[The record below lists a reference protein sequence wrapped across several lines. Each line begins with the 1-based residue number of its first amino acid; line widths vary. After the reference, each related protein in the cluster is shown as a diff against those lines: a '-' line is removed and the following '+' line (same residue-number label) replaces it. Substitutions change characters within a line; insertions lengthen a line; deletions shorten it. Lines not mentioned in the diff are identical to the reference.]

1 MRPLYLEMTAFGS
14 YAGTTALPFEKLTH
28 GLYLVTGDTGAG
40 KTTIFDAIMFALY
53 GSASGSDRSPD
64 MLHCDHVSKSEDTVV
79 RLRFAQGGKEY
90 EVERR
95 LHFSKKRGTDQYN
108 DARPDAQLTEPDRE
122 PTEGASKVTARIE
135 ALLGLNAEQFRK
147 IIMLAQGEF
156 REFLNAD
163 SDKKN
168 EILGR
173 LFDSAPYVWYQNLLA
188 GARDELKKRRTG
200 QSEKLHALMENVFQP
215 PEGDLEDYQP
225 GHPRLLENL
234 AALIEREAQ
243 GLRELETARGE
254 LNKQIAAL
262 NTQKGA
268 AEADNAQLKELQRV
282 RAALAELEAKSA
294 QIEARRAAWVL
305 AEKAV
310 HRAKPAM
317 DEAQKAGTALAATRA
332 EIETLSGQLVSYRD
346 AVQAAE
352 KTVEADAETDMV
364 LAQLAAEIR
373 DIALKLPRYEE
384 LTQKQLEKAAAE
396 KAGSE
401 AEKART
407 DEQAKLDAL
416 TAETAALREQ
426 YRALDNADSEAEAAK
441 HLEERARETVQ
452 ALAGIRAE
460 TDAIR
465 ALELDLAVRQ
475 ERLEK
480 LTEKAAQAEAKYT
493 TLYRRFIAGQA
504 GLLASDLRRRLKEDG
519 EAACPVCRTRLDRE
533 AAERLPAP
541 TEDTPDQESVDAAK
555 AAHEKAERLR
565 AEQATGRAALAA
577 AIESRVT
584 ALLER
589 ALPLL
594 PGCDGWESLRDGSE
608 LDEAAE
614 TAAQKQAEAG
624 RALAEAEKRRAERQR
639 IRELLPQ
646 KEQAQEAARIRIEEL
661 NREAQAQDGIAREAE
676 AVLRELKKQLRF
688 LDAKAAKAEQ
698 KTLEEKRG
706 RLTSRLQAHR
716 EALEGAK
723 QKLDTAQGSL
733 AEKQKLAVK
742 QESALS
748 DARAA
753 LADTLAETGFADTD
767 AVLAALSPVGADAE
781 GWLKAEQQAFI
792 AHAETLRHTRE
803 QAARL
808 EEQTAGKAFTELS
821 ALDEALAQLGGEYD
835 AANGACARLAALVR
849 NHTDVREQAKSLRA
863 ELAAGEG
870 VWTRLDRLASLAV
883 GSSGEGGKLSFDRYV
898 MGAVFREILEAANRR
913 MELMSGGRYT
923 LMHKTGADRR
933 NAKAGLEI
941 EVLDNST
948 GQLRPSGS
956 LSGGEGFFTSLALAL
971 GLSDVVQNHAGGRQ
985 MDALFIDEGFGTLS
999 DDVLDRALDVLNQL
1013 TEGNRL
1019 VGIISHVDK
1028 LDESIA
1034 QKVRV
1039 KNTGKGSTLTL
1050 ELP

>member
-64 MLHCDHVSKSEDTVV
+64 MLHCDHVPKSEDTVV
-79 RLRFAQGGKEY
+79 RLRFAQGSKEY

-108 DARPDAQLTEPDRE
+108 DARPDAVLTEPDRE

-173 LFDSAPYVWYQNLLA
+173 LFDSAPYVWYQNLLS
-188 GARDELKKRRTG
+188 GARDELKSRRFG
-200 QSEKLHALMENVFQP
+200 QSEKLRALMENVFQP

-225 GHPRLLENL
+225 GHPKLLENL
-234 AALIEREAQ
+234 AALIEQETQ
-243 GLRELETARGE
+243 GLRELEAARGE
-254 LNKQIAAL
+254 LNRQIAAL

-268 AEADNAQLKELQRV
+268 AEADNARLAEFQRV
-282 RAALAELEAKSA
+282 QDALAELEAKGPE
-294 QIEARRAAWVL
+294 IERRKAAWAL

-310 HRAKPAM
+310 HRAKPVM
-317 DEAQKAGTALAATRA
+317 DEVQKAGTALAATRA
-332 EIETLSGQLVSYRD
+332 EFETLNGQLASYRD
-346 AVQAAE
+346 AVQTAE
-352 KTVEADAETDMV
+352 KTVEADAETNTA
-364 LAQLAAEIR
+364 LGLLAAEIR
-373 DIALKLPRYEE
+373 DIAFKLPRYEE
-384 LTQKQLEKAAAE
+384 LTQKQRDKAAAE
-396 KAGSE
+396 NAGRE
-401 AEKART
+401 AAQALK
-407 DEQAKLDAL
+407 DEQAKLDTL
-416 TAETAALREQ
+416 TAEAAALREQ
-426 YRALDNADSEAEAAK
+426 YRALDSADSEAEAAK

-460 TDAIR
+460 TNAIR
-465 ALELDLAVRQ
+465 ALEGDLAARQ
-475 ERLEK
+475 ERLEQ
-480 LTEKAAQAEAKYT
+480 LTGKAAQAEAKYAA
-493 TLYRRFIAGQA
+493 LYRRFIAGQA
-504 GLLASDLRRRLKEDG
+504 GLLASDLRRRLEDDG

-533 AAERLPAP
+533 AAERLPAL

-565 AEQATGRAALAA
+565 AEQATGKAALAA
-577 AIESRVT
+577 AIDSRVA

-594 PGCDGWESLRDGSE
+594 PGCDGWEGLREGAE

-614 TAAQKQAEAG
+614 AAAQKQAEAG
-624 RALAEAEKRRAERQR
+624 HALAEAEKRKAERQR

-646 KEQAQEAARIRIEEL
+646 KEQAREAARVRIEEL
-661 NREAQAQDGIAREAE
+661 NREVQTQDGIARETE
-676 AVLRELKKQLRF
+676 AVLRELRKQLRF
-688 LDAKAAKAEQ
+688 PDAEAAKAEQ
-698 KTLEEKRG
+698 KALEDKRD
-706 RLTSRLQAHR
+706 RLASLLQSHR
-716 EALEGAK
+716 EALDGAR
-723 QKLDTAQGSL
+723 QQLDTAQGSL
-733 AEKQKLAVK
+733 AEKEKLCAK
-742 QESALS
+742 QESALAE
-748 DARAA
+748 ARTA
-753 LADTLAETGFADTD
+753 LADMLSETGFADTD
-767 AVLAALSPVGADAE
+767 AVLDALSPVGADAE
-781 GWLKAEQQAFI
+781 DWLKAEQQSFI
-792 AHAETLRHTRE
+792 THAETLRHTRE

-821 ALDEALAQLGGEYD
+821 ALDETLAELGSEYD
-835 AANGACARLAALVR
+835 AANSACARQAAFVR
-849 NHTDVREQAKSLRA
+849 NHTEVREQAKTLRA
-863 ELAAGEG
+863 QLQASEG
-870 VWTRLDRLASLAV
+870 AWTRLDRLASLAV

-913 MELMSGGRYT
+913 MELISGGRYT

-941 EVLDNST
+941 EVLDNTT

-971 GLSDVVQNHAGGRQ
+971 GLSDVVQNHAGGKQ

-1039 KNTGKGSTLTL
+1039 KNTGKGSALTL
-1050 ELP
+1050 ELS

>member
-53 GSASGSDRSPD
+53 GAASGSDRSPD
-64 MLHCDHVSKSEDTVV
+64 MLHCDHVPKSEDTVV
-79 RLRFAQGGKEY
+79 KLRFAQGGKEY

-108 DARPDAQLTEPDRE
+108 DARPDALLSEPDRE

-173 LFDSAPYVWYQNLLA
+173 LFDSAPYVWYQNLLS
-188 GARDELKKRRTG
+188 GARDELKARRLG
-200 QSEKLHALMENVFQP
+200 QSEKLRALMENVFQP
-215 PEGDLEDYQP
+215 PEGDPEGYQP
-225 GHPRLLENL
+225 AHPALLENL
-234 AALIEREAQ
+234 AALIEQ
-243 GLRELETARGE
+243 GQDALRELDKARGD

-268 AEADNAQLKELQRV
+268 AEADNAQLAELQRLH
-282 RAALAELEAKSA
+282 AALAELEAREA
-294 QIEARRAAWVL
+294 EIEKRRAAWVL

-310 HRAKPAM
+310 HRARPATVL
-317 DEAQKAGTALAATRA
+317 AQKAETALAATKA
-332 EIETLSGQLVSYRD
+332 EIETLNGQLASYRD

-352 KTVEADAETDMV
+352 KTVEADAETNAA
-364 LAQLAAEIR
+364 LAQLAAEIQ

-384 LTQKQLEKAAAE
+384 LMQKQREKAAAE
-396 KAGSE
+396 KAGRE
-401 AEKART
+401 AAGMLAV
-407 DEQAKLDAL
+407 EQEKLDKL
-416 TAETAALREQ
+416 SAEAAALREKYQ
-426 YRALDNADSEAEAAK
+426 CLDSADSDAEAAR
-441 HLEERARETVQ
+441 HLDERARETVQ

-465 ALELDLAVRQ
+465 ALEEDLAARQ
-475 ERLEK
+475 ERLEQ
-480 LTEKAAQAEAKYT
+480 LTGKAAQAEAEYT
-493 TLYRRFIAGQA
+493 ALYRRFIAGQA
-504 GLLASDLRRRLKEDG
+504 GLLALDLRRALETEG
-519 EAACPVCRTRLDRE
+519 EAACPVCRTQLRRE

-565 AEQATGRAALAA
+565 AEQATGRATLAA
-577 AIESRVT
+577 AIDSRVA

-594 PGCDGWESLRDGSE
+594 PNCDSWESLRDGAE
-608 LDEAAE
+608 LDEAVKIAAQRQAE
-614 TAAQKQAEAG
+614 TL
-624 RALAEAEKRRAERQR
+624 RCLSDAEKRKAERQH
-639 IRELLPQ
+639 IRELLPG
-646 KEQAQEAARIRIEEL
+646 KEQALEAARARIEEL
-661 NREAQAQDGIAREAE
+661 NRDARAQDGIAREAE
-676 AVLRELKKQLRF
+676 AVLRELRKQLRF
-688 LDAKAAKAEQ
+688 PDVGAAKAEQ
-698 KTLEEKRG
+698 TALEEKRD
-706 RLTSRLQAHR
+706 RLSSLLRAHR
-716 EALEGAK
+716 EALEGARK
-723 QKLDTAQGSL
+723 KLDTAQGSL
-733 AEKQKLAVK
+733 AEKEGLAEK
-742 QESALS
+742 QEAALAE
-748 DARAA
+748 ARTA

-767 AVLAALSPVGADAE
+767 AVMAALSPVGADTE
-781 GWLKAEQQAFI
+781 GWLKTEQQAFI
-792 AHAETLRHTRE
+792 AHDETLRHTRE
-803 QAARL
+803 QTARL
-808 EEQTAGKAFTELS
+808 ETLTAGKTFTEVS
-821 ALDEALAQLGGEYD
+821 ALDEALAKLGGEYD
-835 AANGACARLAALVR
+835 AANSAYARQAALVR
-849 NHTDVREQAKSLRA
+849 NHTEVLEQAKTLRA
-863 ELAAGEG
+863 ELEASEG
-870 VWTRLDRLASLAV
+870 AWTRLDRLASLAV

-898 MGAVFREILEAANRR
+898 MGAVFREILEAANLR

-956 LSGGEGFFTSLALAL
+956 LSGGESFFTSLALAL

>member
-28 GLYLVTGDTGAG
+28 GLYLVTGNTGAG

-64 MLHCDHVSKSEDTVV
+64 MLHCDHVPKSEDTVV

-188 GARDELKKRRTG
+188 GARDELKARRAG
-200 QSEKLHALMENVFQP
+200 QSEKLRALMENVFQP
-215 PEGDLEDYQP
+215 PEGDSEDFHS
-225 GHPRLLENL
+225 GHPRLLDNL
-234 AALIEREAQ
+234 AALIEQESQR
-243 GLRELETARGE
+243 LRELETARDE

-268 AEADNAQLKELQRV
+268 AEADNAQLAELQRV
-282 RAALAELEAKSA
+282 QAALAELEAKGA
-294 QIEARRAAWVL
+294 ELETRKAAWAL

-317 DEAQKAGTALAATRA
+317 DEAQKAGTALAVTRA
-332 EIETLSGQLVSYRD
+332 ESEKLNGQLVFYRD
-346 AVQAAE
+346 AVQTAE
-352 KTVEADAETDMV
+352 KAVEADAETSAA
-364 LAQLAAEIR
+364 LTQLAAEIQ

-384 LTQKQLEKAAAE
+384 LTQKQREKAAAE
-396 KAGSE
+396 KAGYD
-401 AEKART
+401 AAQALK
-407 DEQAKLDAL
+407 DEQAKLDTL
-416 TAETAALREQ
+416 TAEAAALREKYQ
-426 YRALDNADSEAEAAK
+426 AFDSADSEAEAAK
-441 HLEERARETVQ
+441 HLNERALETVQ

-465 ALELDLAVRQ
+465 ALEGDLAARQ
-475 ERLEK
+475 ERLEQ
-480 LTEKAAQAEAKYT
+480 LTGKAAQAEAKYT

-504 GLLASDLRRRLKEDG
+504 GLLASDLRRRLEGVG

-533 AAERLPAP
+533 AAKRLPALE
-541 TEDTPDQESVDAAK
+541 EDTPDQESVDAAK

-565 AEQATGRAALAA
+565 SEQATGRATLAA
-577 AIESRVT
+577 AIDSRVA

-594 PGCDGWESLRDGSE
+594 PGCDGWESLREGAE
-608 LDEAAE
+608 LDKAAE
-614 TAAQKQAEAG
+614 AAAQKQAEAG
-624 RALAEAEKRRAERQR
+624 SALAEAGKRKAERQR
-639 IRELLPQ
+639 IQELLPQ
-646 KEQAQEAARIRIEEL
+646 KEQAQEAARVRIESLRE
-661 NREAQAQDGIAREAE
+661 EAQTQDGIAREAE
-676 AVLRELKKQLRF
+676 AVLRELRKQLRF
-688 LDAKAAKAEQ
+688 PDADAAKAEQ
-698 KTLEEKRG
+698 KALEDKRE
-706 RLTSRLQAHR
+706 RLTTQLQAHR
-716 EALEGAK
+716 EALEGAR

-733 AEKQKLAVK
+733 EEKEKLAAK
-742 QESALS
+742 QESELA
-748 DARAA
+748 DARTL
-753 LADTLAETGFADTD
+753 LADTLTETGFADTD
-767 AVLAALSPVGADAE
+767 AVKAALSPVGADAE

-792 AHAETLRHTRE
+792 AHAEALRHTRE

-808 EEQTAGKAFTELS
+808 EEKTTGKAFTELS
-821 ALDEALAQLGGEYD
+821 SLDEVLSRLGSEYD
-835 AANGACARLAALVR
+835 AANSACARQAALVR
-849 NHTDVREQAKSLRA
+849 NHGDVLEQAKSLRA
-863 ELAAGEG
+863 ELKASEG
-870 VWTRLDRLASLAV
+870 AWTRLDRLASLAV

-923 LMHKTGADRR
+923 LMHKAGADRR

-971 GLSDVVQNHAGGRQ
+971 GLSDVVQNHAGGKQ

>member
-64 MLHCDHVSKSEDTVV
+64 MLHCDHVPKSEDTVV
-79 RLRFAQGGKEY
+79 KLRFAQGSKEY

-108 DARPDAQLTEPDRE
+108 DARPDAVLTEPGRE

-135 ALLGLNAEQFRK
+135 TLLGLNAEQFRK

-173 LFDSAPYVWYQNLLA
+173 LFDSAPYVWYQNLLS
-188 GARDELKKRRTG
+188 GARDELKSRRFG
-200 QSEKLHALMENVFQP
+200 QSEKLRALMENVFQP

-225 GHPRLLENL
+225 GHPKLLENL
-234 AALIEREAQ
+234 AALIEQETQ
-243 GLRELETARGE
+243 GLRELEAARGE
-254 LNKQIAAL
+254 LNRQIAAL

-268 AEADNAQLKELQRV
+268 AEADNARLAEFQRV
-282 RAALAELEAKSA
+282 QDALAELEAKGPE
-294 QIEARRAAWVL
+294 IERRKAAWAL

-310 HRAKPAM
+310 HRAKPVM
-317 DEAQKAGTALAATRA
+317 DEVQKAGTALAATKA
-332 EIETLSGQLVSYRD
+332 EFETLNGQLASYRD
-346 AVQAAE
+346 AVQTAE
-352 KTVEADAETDMV
+352 KTVEADAETNTA
-364 LAQLAAEIR
+364 LGQLAAEIR
-373 DIALKLPRYEE
+373 DIAFKLPRYEE
-384 LTQKQLEKAAAE
+384 LTQKQREKAAAE

-465 ALELDLAVRQ
+465 ALEGDLAARQ
-475 ERLEK
+475 ERLEQ
-480 LTEKAAQAEAKYT
+480 LTGKAAQAEAKYT

-646 KEQAQEAARIRIEEL
+646 KEQAQEASRIRIEEL

-688 LDAKAAKAEQ
+688 PDAKAAKAEQ

-733 AEKQKLAVK
+733 AEKQKLEVK

-767 AVLAALSPVGADAE
+767 AVLTALSPVGADAE

-849 NHTDVREQAKSLRA
+849 NHTEVREQAKTLRA
-863 ELAAGEG
+863 ELEAGEG
-870 VWTRLDRLASLAV
+870 AWTRLDRLASLAV

>member
-64 MLHCDHVSKSEDTVV
+64 MLHCDHVPKSEDTVV
-79 RLRFAQGGKEY
+79 RLRFAQGGKDY

-108 DARPDAQLTEPDRE
+108 DARPDAQLIEPDRE

-188 GARDELKKRRTG
+188 GARDELKARRAG
-200 QSEKLHALMENVFQP
+200 QSEKLRALMENVFQP
-215 PEGDLEDYQP
+215 PAGELEDYQA

-234 AALIEREAQ
+234 AALIEQEAQ
-243 GLRELETARGE
+243 GLRELENARGE

-268 AEADNAQLKELQRV
+268 AEADNARLAELQRV
-282 RAALAELEAKSA
+282 QSALAELEAKSVE
-294 QIEARRAAWVL
+294 IEARRAAWAL

-332 EIETLSGQLVSYRD
+332 EIEALNSQLVSYRD

-352 KTVEADAETDMV
+352 ETVEADAETSAA
-364 LAQLAAEIR
+364 LGQFAAEIR

-384 LTQKQLEKAAAE
+384 LEKKAEEKAAAE
-396 KAGSE
+396 KAGS
-401 AEKART
+401 KAA
-407 DEQAKLDAL
+407 QALAGEIKKLDTL
-416 TAETAALREQ
+416 SAETAALREQ

-441 HLEERARETVQ
+441 HLDERARETVQ

-465 ALELDLAVRQ
+465 TLEGDLTARQ
-475 ERLEK
+475 ERLEQ
-480 LTEKAAQAEAKYT
+480 LTGKAAQAEAKYAA
-493 TLYRRFIAGQA
+493 LYRRFIAGQA

-533 AAERLPAP
+533 AVERLPAL
-541 TEDTPDQESVDAAK
+541 TEDTPDQERVDAAK
-555 AAHEKAERLR
+555 AEHEKAERLR

-577 AIESRVT
+577 AIDSRVA

-594 PGCDGWESLRDGSE
+594 PGCNGWEDLRDGAE

-614 TAAQKQAEAG
+614 AAAQKQTEADH
-624 RALAEAEKRRAERQR
+624 ALAEAEKRKAERQK

-646 KEQAQEAARIRIEEL
+646 KEQAQETARVRIEEL
-661 NREAQAQDGIAREAE
+661 NREVQTQDGIAREAE
-676 AVLRELKKQLRF
+676 AVLRELRKQLCF
-688 LDAKAAKAEQ
+688 PDAEAAKAEQ
-698 KTLEEKRG
+698 KALEEKRD
-706 RLTSRLQAHR
+706 RLTSLLQSHR
-716 EALEGAK
+716 EALEGAR
-723 QKLDTAQGSL
+723 QQLDTAQGSL
-733 AEKQKLAVK
+733 AEKEKLATK
-742 QESALS
+742 QESALA
-748 DARAA
+748 DASTA
-753 LADTLAETGFADTD
+753 LAATLAETGFADTD

-792 AHAETLRHTRE
+792 AHAETLRHTKE

-808 EEQTAGKAFTELS
+808 EEQTAGKSFTDLS

-835 AANGACARLAALVR
+835 AANGSCARQAALVR
-849 NHTDVREQAKSLRA
+849 NHTDVREQAKALRA
-863 ELAAGEG
+863 ELEASEG
-870 VWTRLDRLASLAV
+870 AWTRLDRLAALAV
-883 GSSGEGGKLSFDRYV
+883 GSSGLSFDRYV

>member
-64 MLHCDHVSKSEDTVV
+64 MLHCDHVPKSEDTVV
-79 RLRFAQGGKEY
+79 KLRFAQGSKEY

-108 DARPDAQLTEPDRE
+108 DARPDALLTEPDRE

-173 LFDSAPYVWYQNLLA
+173 LFDSAPYVWYQNLLS
-188 GARDELKKRRTG
+188 GARDELKSRRFG
-200 QSEKLHALMENVFQP
+200 QSEKLRALMENVFQP

-225 GHPRLLENL
+225 GHPKLLENL
-234 AALIEREAQ
+234 AALIEQETQ
-243 GLRELETARGE
+243 GLRELEAARGE
-254 LNKQIAAL
+254 LNRQIAAL

-268 AEADNAQLKELQRV
+268 AEADNARLAEFQRV
-282 RAALAELEAKSA
+282 QDALAELEAKGPE
-294 QIEARRAAWVL
+294 IERRKAAWAL

-310 HRAKPAM
+310 HRAKPVM
-317 DEAQKAGTALAATRA
+317 DEVQKAGTALAATRA
-332 EIETLSGQLVSYRD
+332 EFETLNGQLASYRD
-346 AVQAAE
+346 AVQTAE
-352 KTVEADAETDMV
+352 KTVEADAETNTA
-364 LAQLAAEIR
+364 LGLLAAEIR
-373 DIALKLPRYEE
+373 DIAFKLPRYEE
-384 LTQKQLEKAAAE
+384 LTQKQRDKAAAE
-396 KAGSE
+396 NAGRE
-401 AEKART
+401 AAQALK
-407 DEQAKLDAL
+407 DEQAKLDTL
-416 TAETAALREQ
+416 TAEAAALREQ
-426 YRALDNADSEAEAAK
+426 YRALDSADSEAEAAK
-441 HLEERARETVQ
+441 HLDERARETVQ

-460 TDAIR
+460 TNAIR
-465 ALELDLAVRQ
+465 ALEGDLAARQ
-475 ERLEK
+475 ERLEQ
-480 LTEKAAQAEAKYT
+480 LTGKAAQAEAKYAA
-493 TLYRRFIAGQA
+493 LYRRFIAGQA
-504 GLLASDLRRRLKEDG
+504 GLLASDLRRRLEDDG

-533 AAERLPAP
+533 AAERLPAL

-565 AEQATGRAALAA
+565 AEQATGKAALAA
-577 AIESRVT
+577 AIDSRVA

-594 PGCDGWESLRDGSE
+594 PGCDGWEGLREGAE

-614 TAAQKQAEAG
+614 AAAQKQAEAG
-624 RALAEAEKRRAERQR
+624 HALAEAEKRKAERQR

-646 KEQAQEAARIRIEEL
+646 KEQAREAARVRIEEL
-661 NREAQAQDGIAREAE
+661 NREVQTQDGIARETE
-676 AVLRELKKQLRF
+676 AVLRELRKQLRF
-688 LDAKAAKAEQ
+688 PDAEAAKAEQ
-698 KTLEEKRG
+698 KALEDKRD
-706 RLTSRLQAHR
+706 RLASLLQSHR
-716 EALEGAK
+716 EALDGAR
-723 QKLDTAQGSL
+723 QQLDTAQGSL
-733 AEKQKLAVK
+733 AEKEKLCAK
-742 QESALS
+742 QESALAE
-748 DARAA
+748 ARTA
-753 LADTLAETGFADTD
+753 LADMLSETGFADTD
-767 AVLAALSPVGADAE
+767 AVLDALSPVGADAE
-781 GWLKAEQQAFI
+781 DWLKAEQQSFI
-792 AHAETLRHTRE
+792 THAETLRHTRE

-821 ALDEALAQLGGEYD
+821 ALDETLAELGSEYD
-835 AANGACARLAALVR
+835 AANSACARQAAFVR
-849 NHTDVREQAKSLRA
+849 NHTEVREQAKTLRA
-863 ELAAGEG
+863 QLQASEG
-870 VWTRLDRLASLAV
+870 AWTRLDRLASLAV

-913 MELMSGGRYT
+913 MELISGGRYT

-941 EVLDNST
+941 EVLDNTT

-971 GLSDVVQNHAGGRQ
+971 GLSDVVQNHAGGKQ

-1039 KNTGKGSTLTL
+1039 KNTGKGSALTL

>member
-64 MLHCDHVSKSEDTVV
+64 MLHCDHVPKSEDTVV
-79 RLRFAQGGKEY
+79 KLRFAQGSKEY

-108 DARPDAQLTEPDRE
+108 DARPDALLTEPDRE

-188 GARDELKKRRTG
+188 GARDELKARRAG
-200 QSEKLHALMENVFQP
+200 QSEKLRALMENVFQP
-215 PEGDLEDYQP
+215 PDGDSEDYQP
-225 GHPRLLENL
+225 GHPKLLENL
-234 AALIEREAQ
+234 AALIEQETQ
-243 GLRELETARGE
+243 GLRELEAARGE
-254 LNKQIAAL
+254 LNRQIAAL

-268 AEADNAQLKELQRV
+268 AEADNARLAEFQRV
-282 RAALAELEAKSA
+282 RDALAELEAKGPE
-294 QIEARRAAWVL
+294 IERRKAAWAL

-310 HRAKPAM
+310 HRAKPVM
-317 DEAQKAGTALAATRA
+317 DEVQKAGTALAATRA
-332 EIETLSGQLVSYRD
+332 EIETLNGQLASYRD
-346 AVQAAE
+346 AVQTAE
-352 KTVEADAETDMV
+352 KTVEADAETNTA
-364 LAQLAAEIR
+364 LGQLAAEIR
-373 DIALKLPRYEE
+373 DIAFKLPRYEE
-384 LTQKQLEKAAAE
+384 LTQKQREKAAAE
-396 KAGSE
+396 KAGDD
-401 AEKART
+401 AA
-407 DEQAKLDAL
+407 QALKEETKKLDVL
-416 TAETAALREQ
+416 SAETAALREN
-426 YRALDNADSEAEAAK
+426 YRALDSADSEAEAAK
-441 HLEERARETVQ
+441 HLDERAREAVQ

-465 ALELDLAVRQ
+465 ALEGDLAARQ
-475 ERLEK
+475 ERLEQ
-480 LTEKAAQAEAKYT
+480 LTGKAAQAEAKYAE
-493 TLYRRFIAGQA
+493 LYRRFIAGQA
-504 GLLASDLRRRLKEDG
+504 GLLASDLRRRLEDDG

-533 AAERLPAP
+533 ASERLPAL

-577 AIESRVT
+577 AIDSRVA

-594 PGCDGWESLRDGSE
+594 PGCDGWEDLREGAE

-614 TAAQKQAEAG
+614 AAAQKQAEAG
-624 RALAEAEKRRAERQR
+624 HALAEAEKRRAERQKT
-639 IRELLPQ
+639 RELLPQ
-646 KEQAQEAARIRIEEL
+646 KEQAQEAARVRIEEL
-661 NREAQAQDGIAREAE
+661 NREVQTQDGIARETE
-676 AVLRELKKQLRF
+676 AVLRELRKQLRF
-688 LDAKAAKAEQ
+688 PDAEAAKAEQ
-698 KTLEEKRG
+698 KALEDKRD
-706 RLTSRLQAHR
+706 RLASLLQSHR
-716 EALEGAK
+716 EALDGAR
-723 QKLDTAQGSL
+723 QQLDTAQGSL
-733 AEKQKLAVK
+733 AEKEKLCAK
-742 QESALS
+742 QESALAE
-748 DARAA
+748 ARTA
-753 LADTLAETGFADTD
+753 LADMLSETGFADTD

-781 GWLKAEQQAFI
+781 DWLKAEQQSFI
-792 AHAETLRHTRE
+792 THAETLRHTRE

-808 EEQTAGKAFTELS
+808 EEQAAGKTFTELS

-835 AANGACARLAALVR
+835 AANGACARQAELVR
-849 NHTDVREQAKSLRA
+849 NHAEVLEQAKALRA
-863 ELAAGEG
+863 EFEASEG
-870 VWTRLDRLASLAV
+870 AWTRLDRLASLAV

>member
-64 MLHCDHVSKSEDTVV
+64 MLHCDHMPKSEDTVV
-79 RLRFAQGGKEY
+79 KLRFAQGSKEY

-108 DARPDAQLTEPDRE
+108 EARPDAQLIEPDRE

-173 LFDSAPYVWYQNLLA
+173 LFDSAPYVWYQNLLS
-188 GARDELKKRRTG
+188 GARDELKSRRFG
-200 QSEKLHALMENVFQP
+200 QSEKLRALMENVFQP

-225 GHPRLLENL
+225 GHPKLLENL
-234 AALIEREAQ
+234 AALIEQETQ
-243 GLRELETARGE
+243 GLRELEAARGE
-254 LNKQIAAL
+254 LNRQIAAL

-268 AEADNAQLKELQRV
+268 AEADNARLAEFQRV
-282 RAALAELEAKSA
+282 QTALAELEAKGA
-294 QIEARRAAWVL
+294 EIETRKTAWAL

-310 HRAKPAM
+310 HRAKPVM
-317 DEAQKAGTALAATRA
+317 DEVQKAGTALAATRA
-332 EIETLSGQLVSYRD
+332 EIDTLNSQLVSYRD
-346 AVQAAE
+346 AVEAAE
-352 KTVEADAETDMV
+352 KTVEADAETNTA
-364 LAQLAAEIR
+364 LGQLAAEIR

-384 LTQKQLEKAAAE
+384 LTQKQRDKAAAE
-396 KAGSE
+396 NAGRE
-401 AEKART
+401 AAQALK
-407 DEQAKLDAL
+407 DEQAKLDTL
-416 TAETAALREQ
+416 TAEAAALREQ

-441 HLEERARETVQ
+441 HLDERARETVQ
-452 ALAGIRAE
+452 ALAGIRTE

-465 ALELDLAVRQ
+465 ALEGDLAARQ
-475 ERLEK
+475 ERLEQ
-480 LTEKAAQAEAKYT
+480 LTGKAAQAEAKYT
-493 TLYRRFIAGQA
+493 ALYRRFIAGQA
-504 GLLASDLRRRLKEDG
+504 GLLAADLRRRLEADG

-533 AAERLPAP
+533 AAGRLP
-541 TEDTPDQESVDAAK
+541 TLEEDTPDQESVDAAK

-565 AEQATGRAALAA
+565 ADQATGRAALAA
-577 AIESRVT
+577 AIDSRVT

-594 PGCDGWESLRDGSE
+594 PGCDGWEGLREGAE

-614 TAAQKQAEAG
+614 AAAQNQAEA
-624 RALAEAEKRRAERQR
+624 ALSLAEAEKRRAERQKT
-639 IRELLPQ
+639 RELLPQ
-646 KEQAQEAARIRIEEL
+646 KEQAQEAARVRIEEL
-661 NREAQAQDGIAREAE
+661 NREVQTQDGIARETE
-676 AVLRELKKQLRF
+676 AVLRELRKQLRF
-688 LDAKAAKAEQ
+688 PDAEAAKAEQ
-698 KTLEEKRG
+698 KALEDKRD
-706 RLTSRLQAHR
+706 RLASLLQSHR
-716 EALEGAK
+716 EALDGAR
-723 QKLDTAQGSL
+723 QQLDTAQGSL
-733 AEKQKLAVK
+733 AEKEKLCAK
-742 QESALS
+742 QESALAE
-748 DARAA
+748 ARTA
-753 LADTLAETGFADTD
+753 LAATLAETGFADTD
-767 AVLAALSPVGADAE
+767 AVLDALSPVGADAE
-781 GWLKAEQQAFI
+781 DWLKAEQQSFI
-792 AHAETLRHTRE
+792 THAETLRHTRE

-821 ALDEALAQLGGEYD
+821 ALDETLAELGSEYD
-835 AANGACARLAALVR
+835 AANGSCARQAALVR
-849 NHTDVREQAKSLRA
+849 NHTDVLEQAKTLRA
-863 ELAAGEG
+863 QLQASEG
-870 VWTRLDRLASLAV
+870 AWTRLDRLASLAV

-971 GLSDVVQNHAGGRQ
+971 GLSDVVQNHAGGKQ

-1039 KNTGKGSTLTL
+1039 KNTGKGSALTL

>member
-64 MLHCDHVSKSEDTVV
+64 MLHCDHVPKSEDTVV
-79 RLRFAQGGKEY
+79 RLRFAQGGKDY

-108 DARPDAQLTEPDRE
+108 EARPDAQLIEPDCE

-188 GARDELKKRRTG
+188 GARDELKARRAG

-215 PEGDLEDYQP
+215 PAGELEDYQA

-234 AALIEREAQ
+234 AALIEQEAQ
-243 GLRELETARGE
+243 GLRELENARGE

-268 AEADNAQLKELQRV
+268 AEADNARLAELQRV
-282 RAALAELEAKSA
+282 QTALAELEAKGA
-294 QIEARRAAWVL
+294 EIETRKAAWVL

-317 DEAQKAGTALAATRA
+317 DETQKAGTALAATRA
-332 EIETLSGQLVSYRD
+332 EIDTLNSQLVSYRD

-352 KTVEADAETDMV
+352 KTVEADAETNAA
-364 LAQLAAEIR
+364 LGQLAAEIR

-384 LTQKQLEKAAAE
+384 LEKKAEEKAAAE
-396 KAGSE
+396 KAGS
-401 AEKART
+401 KAA
-407 DEQAKLDAL
+407 QALAGEIKKLDTL
-416 TAETAALREQ
+416 SAETAALREQ

-441 HLEERARETVQ
+441 HLDERARETVQ
-452 ALAGIRAE
+452 ALACIRAE

-465 ALELDLAVRQ
+465 ALEGDLAARQ
-475 ERLEK
+475 ERLEQ
-480 LTEKAAQAEAKYT
+480 LTGKAAQAEAKYAE
-493 TLYRRFIAGQA
+493 LYRRFIAGQA

-533 AAERLPAP
+533 SAERLPAL
-541 TEDTPDQESVDAAK
+541 TEDTPDQERVDAAK
-555 AAHEKAERLR
+555 AEHEKAERLR

-577 AIESRVT
+577 AIDSRVA

-594 PGCDGWESLRDGSE
+594 PGCNGWEDLRDGAE

-614 TAAQKQAEAG
+614 AAAQKQTEADH
-624 RALAEAEKRRAERQR
+624 ALAEAEMRRAERQR

-646 KEQAQEAARIRIEEL
+646 KEQAQEAAWVRIEEL
-661 NREAQAQDGIAREAE
+661 NREVHTQDGIAREAE
-676 AVLRELKKQLRF
+676 AVLRELRKQLCF
-688 LDAKAAKAEQ
+688 PDAEAAKAEQ
-698 KTLEEKRG
+698 KALEEKRD
-706 RLTSRLQAHR
+706 RLTSLLQAHR
-716 EALEGAK
+716 EALEGAR
-723 QKLDTAQGSL
+723 QQLDTAQGSL
-733 AEKQKLAVK
+733 AEKEKLATK
-742 QESALS
+742 QESALA
-748 DARAA
+748 DASTA
-753 LADTLAETGFADTD
+753 LAATLAETGFADTD

-781 GWLKAEQQAFI
+781 GWLKAEQQSFI
-792 AHAETLRHTRE
+792 THAETLRHTRE

-808 EEQTAGKAFTELS
+808 EEQTAGKSFTDLS

-835 AANGACARLAALVR
+835 AANGSCARQAALVR
-849 NHTDVREQAKSLRA
+849 NHTDVREQAKALRA
-863 ELAAGEG
+863 ELEASEG
-870 VWTRLDRLASLAV
+870 AWTRLDRLAALAV

-971 GLSDVVQNHAGGRQ
+971 GLSDVVQNHAGGKQ

>member
-64 MLHCDHVSKSEDTVV
+64 MLHCDHVPKSEDTVV
-79 RLRFAQGGKEY
+79 KLRFAQGSKEY

-108 DARPDAQLTEPDRE
+108 DARPDALLTEPDRE

-173 LFDSAPYVWYQNLLA
+173 LFDSAPYVWYQNLLS
-188 GARDELKKRRTG
+188 GARDELKSRRFG
-200 QSEKLHALMENVFQP
+200 QSEKLRALMENVLQP

-225 GHPRLLENL
+225 GHPKLLENL
-234 AALIEREAQ
+234 AALIEQETQ
-243 GLRELETARGE
+243 GLRELEAARGE
-254 LNKQIAAL
+254 LNRQIAAL

-268 AEADNAQLKELQRV
+268 AEADNARLAEFQRV
-282 RAALAELEAKSA
+282 QDALAELEAKGPE
-294 QIEARRAAWVL
+294 IERRKAAWAL

-310 HRAKPAM
+310 HRAKPVM
-317 DEAQKAGTALAATRA
+317 DEVQKAGTALAATRA
-332 EIETLSGQLVSYRD
+332 EFETLNGQLASYRD
-346 AVQAAE
+346 AVQTAE
-352 KTVEADAETDMV
+352 KTVEADAETNTA
-364 LAQLAAEIR
+364 LGLLAAEIR
-373 DIALKLPRYEE
+373 DIAFKLPRYEE
-384 LTQKQLEKAAAE
+384 LTQKQRDKAAAE
-396 KAGSE
+396 NAGRE
-401 AEKART
+401 AAQALK
-407 DEQAKLDAL
+407 DEQAKLDTL
-416 TAETAALREQ
+416 TAEAAALREQ
-426 YRALDNADSEAEAAK
+426 YRALDSADSEAEAAK

-465 ALELDLAVRQ
+465 ALEGDLAARQ
-475 ERLEK
+475 ERLEQ
-480 LTEKAAQAEAKYT
+480 LTGKAAQAEAKYAA
-493 TLYRRFIAGQA
+493 LYRRFIAGQA
-504 GLLASDLRRRLKEDG
+504 GLLASDLRRRLEDDG

-533 AAERLPAP
+533 AAERLPAL

-565 AEQATGRAALAA
+565 AEQATGKAALAA
-577 AIESRVT
+577 AIDSRVA

-594 PGCDGWESLRDGSE
+594 PGCDGWEGLREGAE

-614 TAAQKQAEAG
+614 AAAQKQAEAG
-624 RALAEAEKRRAERQR
+624 HALAEAEKRKAERQR

-646 KEQAQEAARIRIEEL
+646 KEQAREAARVRIEEL
-661 NREAQAQDGIAREAE
+661 NREVQTQDGIARETE
-676 AVLRELKKQLRF
+676 AVLRELRKQLRF
-688 LDAKAAKAEQ
+688 PDAEAAKAEQ
-698 KTLEEKRG
+698 KALEDKRD
-706 RLTSRLQAHR
+706 RLASLLQSHR
-716 EALEGAK
+716 EALDGAR
-723 QKLDTAQGSL
+723 QQLDTAQGSL
-733 AEKQKLAVK
+733 AEKEKLCAK
-742 QESALS
+742 QESALAE
-748 DARAA
+748 ARTA
-753 LADTLAETGFADTD
+753 LADMLSETGFADTD
-767 AVLAALSPVGADAE
+767 AVLDALSPVGADAE
-781 GWLKAEQQAFI
+781 DWLKAEQQSFI
-792 AHAETLRHTRE
+792 THAETLRHTRE

-821 ALDEALAQLGGEYD
+821 ALDETLAELGSEYD
-835 AANGACARLAALVR
+835 AANSACARQAAFVR
-849 NHTDVREQAKSLRA
+849 NHTEVREQAKTLRA
-863 ELAAGEG
+863 QLQASEG
-870 VWTRLDRLASLAV
+870 AWTRLDRLASLAV

-913 MELMSGGRYT
+913 MELISGGRYT

-941 EVLDNST
+941 EVLDNTT

-971 GLSDVVQNHAGGRQ
+971 GLSDVVQNHAGGKQ

-1039 KNTGKGSTLTL
+1039 KNTGKGSALTL
-1050 ELP
+1050 ELS

>member
-64 MLHCDHVSKSEDTVV
+64 MLHCDHVPKSEDTMV

-108 DARPDAQLTEPDRE
+108 DARPDAVLTEPDRE

-135 ALLGLNAEQFRK
+135 TLLGLNAEQFRK

-200 QSEKLHALMENVFQP
+200 QSQKLHALMENVFQP

-373 DIALKLPRYEE
+373 DIVLKLPRYEE

-533 AAERLPAP
+533 AAERLPAL

-646 KEQAQEAARIRIEEL
+646 KEQAQETARIRIEEL

-688 LDAKAAKAEQ
+688 PDAKAAKAEQ

-863 ELAAGEG
+863 ELEAGEG
-870 VWTRLDRLASLAV
+870 AWTRLDRLASLAV